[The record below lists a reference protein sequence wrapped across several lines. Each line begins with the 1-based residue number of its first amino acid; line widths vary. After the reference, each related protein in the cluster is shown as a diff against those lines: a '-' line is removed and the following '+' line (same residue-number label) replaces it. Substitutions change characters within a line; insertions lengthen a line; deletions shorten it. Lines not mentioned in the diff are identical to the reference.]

1 MSMQAFRSRYR
12 VLSQAAAIA
21 LVAGLGAACSG
32 DVTRFSKP
40 VFKNPFSKTARAET
54 PTPPE
59 GVGYADSSPSY
70 NRPGSGN
77 SGVARYDLPPPPDY
91 SAPRRE
97 EPRYEANR
105 DYAMASPGNSGE
117 GVTVRLGYGETLSS
131 LSRRYNV
138 SLSAIARANGI
149 TDPSRVNAGQRIYI
163 PGASSASDDGGY
175 AVARVDDSEF
185 GRNSASRPGRT
196 APGPSVLGTLPA
208 TSDGRIMRDDGLRM
222 SGDTHTVAYGESLG
236 GIAGRYGI
244 SRAELM
250 DANGIT
256 DPNRIREGQRLV
268 IPGANMPDRRMASL
282 DEPRGPVS
290 RDVEPNYYED
300 NRYPEEMP
308 TASVRRNQP
317 APAYEDREGPNAYTP
332 PGSAN
337 SNMASLDP
345 SDNGSANGQQF
356 RWPVRGRIISG
367 FGPKPNGERN
377 DGINLAVPAGTS
389 IKAAEAGTV
398 IYSGNEIAGFGNL
411 ILVRHAG
418 GWVTAYAHAS
428 EIAVRRGD
436 QVRRGQTIG
445 YAGATG
451 SVNSP
456 QLHFELRRGSNPV
469 NPMDYLAGA

>member
-1 MSMQAFRSRYR
+1 MVMSIQAFRSRYR
-12 VLSQAAAIA
+12 VLTQAAAIA

-32 DVTRFSKP
+32 DVTRFNKP
-40 VFKNPFSKTARAET
+40 IFKNPFAKTARNEA
-54 PTPPE
+54 PAPPA
-59 GVGYADSSPSY
+59 GVGYADSDYKRPS
-70 NRPGSGN
+70 NGGN

-91 SAPRRE
+91 SVPRND
-97 EPRYEANR
+97 PPSYESNR
-105 DYAMASPGNSGE
+105 DSAMAPPSSGE

-131 LSRRYNV
+131 LSRRYGV
-138 SLSAIARANGI
+138 PMSAIARANGI
-149 TDPSRVNAGQRIYI
+149 ADPSRVQAGQRIYI
-163 PGASSASDDGGY
+163 PGASEMRDDGGY
-175 AVARVDDSEF
+175 AVASVDDSQF

-196 APGPSVLGTLPA
+196 APGPSILGTLPA
-208 TSDGRIMRDDGLRM
+208 SPNGRLRDDM
-222 SGDTHTVAYGESLG
+222 PMAASGSHVVAYGETFG

-244 SRAELM
+244 SRTELM
-250 DANGIT
+250 EANGIA

-268 IPGANMPDRRMASL
+268 IPGAGVPDRRIASI
-282 DEPRGPVS
+282 DEPRGRIT
-290 RDVEPNYYED
+290 RDIEPGYYED
-300 NRYPEEMP
+300 SRYPEDLPP
-308 TASVRRNQP
+308 TTSSVRRPQAPSYEQSDGP
-317 APAYEDREGPNAYTP
+317 AGYTP

-337 SNMASLDP
+337 SNLASLDP
-345 SDNGSANGQQF
+345 SDNGSADGQQF

-398 IYSGNEIAGFGNL
+398 IYSGNEIAGYGNL
-411 ILVRHAG
+411 VLVRHAG

-428 EIAVRRGD
+428 EVMVRRGD

-451 SVNSP
+451 AVTTP

>member
-1 MSMQAFRSRYR
+1 MSIQAFRSRYR

-40 VFKNPFSKTARAET
+40 VFKNPFSKTARSEA

-59 GVGYADSSPSY
+59 GVGYADASPSY
-70 NRPGSGN
+70 NRPGSG
-77 SGVARYDLPPPPDY
+77 SGVARYNLPPPPDY
-91 SAPRRE
+91 SAPRNDAPSY
-97 EPRYEANR
+97 EPDR
-105 DYAMASPGNSGE
+105 DSAMSPASSGE
-117 GVTVRLGYGETLSS
+117 GITVRLEHGETMSS

-138 SLSAIARANGI
+138 SLDSIARANGI
-149 TDPSRVNAGQRIYI
+149 SDPSRVRAGQRIYI
-163 PGASSASDDGGY
+163 PGASGASDGEGY
-175 AVARVDDSEF
+175 AVASVDDSEF
-185 GRNSASRPGRT
+185 GRNSANRPGRT

-208 TSDGRIMRDDGLRM
+208 SADGRLLRDDIPRASNGR
-222 SGDTHTVAYGESLG
+222 HVVAYGESLG

-244 SRAELM
+244 SRSELM
-250 DANGIT
+250 EANGIN

-268 IPGANMPDRRMASL
+268 IPGAAEPDSRIASL
-282 DEPRGPVS
+282 DEPRGPIA
-290 RDVEPNYYED
+290 RDVDPGDYED

-308 TASVRRNQP
+308 TASVRRNRP
-317 APAYEDREGPNAYTP
+317 APVYAEADGPAEYTP

-337 SNMASLDP
+337 SNLASLDP

-367 FGPKPNGERN
+367 FGQKPNGERN

-389 IKAAEAGTV
+389 IKAAETGTV
-398 IYSGNEIAGFGNL
+398 IYSGNEIAGYGNL
-411 ILVRHAG
+411 VLVRHSG

-428 EIAVRRGD
+428 EVMVKRGD

-451 SVNSP
+451 SVTAP

-469 NPMDYLAGA
+469 NPLDYLAGA